1 MGQYGLHAITSGDFA
16 VVQGYVLFL
25 ALFSVL
31 VFVIVDVLGFL
42 LEPRAGG
49 GS

>member
-1 MGQYGLHAITSGDFA
+1 MFLLIVFVFLSII
-16 VVQGYVLFL
+16 VLGVPSWL
-25 ALFSVL
+25 E
-31 VFVIVDVLGFL
+31 VIVDVLGFL